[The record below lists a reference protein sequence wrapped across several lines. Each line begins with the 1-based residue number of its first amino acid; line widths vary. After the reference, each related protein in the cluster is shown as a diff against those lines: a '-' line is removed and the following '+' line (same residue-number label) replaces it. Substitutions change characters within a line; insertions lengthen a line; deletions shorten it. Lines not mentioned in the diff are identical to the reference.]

1 MLVVQKKLDNEQE
14 SIEMTI
20 TKYCYDGESYE
31 APHVPE
37 KFHKNI
43 SNLEEKKA
51 EKGQMYKKLN
61 AMYEMALPIS
71 LAFYASDKRSKE
83 WNREF
88 FNTKVEQRCFFEC
101 ICGGTEEGR
110 GRGDIVENII
120 MILIDYQ
127 TITKAK

>member
-1 MLVVQKKLDNEQE
+1 
-14 SIEMTI
+14 MTI
-20 TKYCYDGESYE
+20 TKYCYDGEPYQP
-31 APHVPE
+31 PHVPE

-83 WNREF
+83 WNKEF
-88 FNTKVEQRCFFEC
+88 FNTKVEQRSYVFEC

-110 GRGDIVENII
+110 GKNLKSRKLKRIVC
-120 MILIDYQ
+120 
-127 TITKAK
+127 